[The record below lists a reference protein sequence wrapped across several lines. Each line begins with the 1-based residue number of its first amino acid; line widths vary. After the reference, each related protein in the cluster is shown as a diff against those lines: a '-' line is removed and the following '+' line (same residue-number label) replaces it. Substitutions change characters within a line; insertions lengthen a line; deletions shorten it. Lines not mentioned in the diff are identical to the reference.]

1 MDKYTKQVL
10 STIYNLLEQQK
21 QKTGSCKSAITDIA
35 EFLSADMAMS
45 IKTIPLVD
53 NHKDWVDYSLLA
65 DVDKLPVNYQSGLL
79 LYNAVKDR
87 KSYKEILDIIHS
99 DSVMT
104 LQLCKLLR
112 SPIYGFID
120 KVANPEDIKFH
131 HLVHVSEKTLKQL
144 AINSIFRKGDIR
156 CAMFCYNK
164 FSQMALARAIT
175 AKNLRHMDIFS
186 DCIFSED
193 EMYLL
198 GFVAHGGQLAFACHY
213 PQHYS
218 KLLDKYGKRS
228 SRILAEAERLGF
240 GINHCELGR
249 LMLLKSGFPE
259 SAGAVIKDLYYNP
272 ETYPDD
278 SLAKLEMEQLQK
290 ARFIIRCG
298 NALACHMFGNLDSY
312 KPEIEELFPHRTSRY
327 GLNEAELL
335 KMKSKMAEEWN
346 EMKETLV
353 A

>member
-10 STIYNLLEQQK
+10 STIYNLLEEQK
-21 QKTGSCKSAITDIA
+21 QKTGSCKSTITDIA
-35 EFLSADMAMS
+35 EFLSADLARP

-53 NHKDWVDYSLLA
+53 NHKDWVDYGLLA
-65 DVDKLPVNYQSGLL
+65 DVDELPVNYQAGLR

-87 KSYKEILDIIHS
+87 ESYKDILEIIQS
-99 DSVMT
+99 DNVMT

-112 SPIYGFID
+112 SPIYGFVD
-120 KVANPEDIKFH
+120 KVVNPEDVKFH
-131 HLVHVSEKTLKQL
+131 HLVHISEKTLKQL
-144 AINSIFRKGDIR
+144 AVNGIFRKGNFS
-156 CAMFCYNK
+156 CATFCYNR
-164 FSQMALARAIT
+164 FSQLALARAIT
-175 AKNLRHMDIFS
+175 AKNIRQMDIFS
-186 DCIFSED
+186 DCIFSDD

-198 GFVAHGGQLAFACHY
+198 GFVAHGGQLAFAYHY

-218 KLLDKYGKRS
+218 KLLEKYGKGSWRV
-228 SRILAEAERLGF
+228 LAEAERLGF

-259 SAGAVIKDLYYNP
+259 SAAMVIKNLYYHP
-272 ETYPDD
+272 DRFPDD
-278 SLAKLEMEQLQK
+278 SLAKMELEQLQK

-298 NALACHMFGNLDSY
+298 NALANHMFGNLDSY
-312 KPEIEELFPHRTSRY
+312 KPEIEELFPKRSSHY
-327 GLNEAELL
+327 GLTEAELL
-335 KMKSKMAEEWN
+335 RMKSKMSEEWK